1 MSFLNCRCHVPLNR
15 RIFAQQQFPFIRD
28 FYSLDLTRNRIA
40 LQELHPWQL
49 DLETNA
55 CVKMV
60 GFVSSNSS
68 NESLNLANITTTRS
82 PKVNLLRHSKQETLI
97 FVFGYTILAL
107 LVITGNSLII
117 VAFKRNK
124 KLRTATNLFFMSL
137 AASDLLVGVVSIPC
151 WMYILLYEMNAPVH
165 KSISG
170 RFHLAYT
177 FLDVFSAL
185 TSIAHL
191 TAVTIERNI
200 AISRPLKHR
209 VISRRYYFVAIAA
222 TWVYGLITA
231 SLFVAD
237 FKSGSWKKHR
247 GLLTTIAGFIVP
259 TCIITYMYADI
270 YKRVKLFNIRQQ
282 SYCLNLRNKRNREKA
297 TAKTVFIV
305 TGLFLLSWLPFFTL
319 SMLSILCPRKCLPR
333 GEHLMH
339 LVDFVK
345 LLHYGNSAINPV
357 IYTMR
362 SLAIRATLKRI
373 IASCVIQRI
382 NASSLSREIPPTVG
396 EPLVPI
402 NRQQ

>member
-1 MSFLNCRCHVPLNR
+1 
-15 RIFAQQQFPFIRD
+15 
-28 FYSLDLTRNRIA
+28 
-40 LQELHPWQL
+40 
-49 DLETNA
+49 
-55 CVKMV
+55 MV
-60 GFVSSNSS
+60 GLVSSNSS
-68 NESLNLANITTTRS
+68 NESLNLANITTHPTQ
-82 PKVNLLRHSKQETLI
+82 VNLFRRSKQETLI
-97 FVFGYTILAL
+97 FVFVYTILAL

-117 VAFKRNK
+117 IAFKRNK

-151 WMYILLYEMNAPVH
+151 WMYILLYYLNNPVQ
-165 KSISG
+165 KPISE
-170 RFHLAYT
+170 RFRVAYT

-200 AISRPLKHR
+200 AISKPLKHR

-247 GLLTTIAGFIVP
+247 WLLSTTAGFIVP
-259 TCIITYMYADI
+259 ICIITYMYADI
-270 YKRVKLFNIRQQ
+270 YKKVKLFIIRRQR
-282 SYCLNLRNKRNREKA
+282 YCLNLRNKRRYQEKA

-305 TGLFLLSWLPFFTL
+305 TGLFLLSWLPFFML
-319 SMLSILCPRKCLPR
+319 SMLHMICPRKCLPR
-333 GEHLMH
+333 GERLMH

-357 IYTMR
+357 IYSLR
-362 SLAIRATLKRI
+362 SLEIRATLKRI
-373 IASCVIQRI
+373 ITSCIIQPI
-382 NASSLSREIPPTVG
+382 NASSSSREIPPTAG
-396 EPLVPI
+396 KPLVLI
-402 NRQQ
+402 NGQQ